1 MLWTLHT
8 FLLHFRF
15 WTATNHSSTF
25 PLTLKFTEIGSS
37 SSRPGLIGTGE
48 EQTLEIIL
56 NSKFYSFNHETSE
69 SSVLKTMWFSLCD
82 KLEIVGR
89 YGRSVAVIWSQ
100 VIWGQGW
107 GPGRGMNLNNGS
119 PQTLVIGVRLCNS
132 KTQLCGLPSHKR
144 KLRHENMAQKYL
156 VQPYFAETRR
166 SILDLDSVAQ
176 ESLKIW
182 ARMMKLNLKR
192 TNGTEEV

>member
-1 MLWTLHT
+1 
-8 FLLHFRF
+8 
-15 WTATNHSSTF
+15 
-25 PLTLKFTEIGSS
+25 
-37 SSRPGLIGTGE
+37 
-48 EQTLEIIL
+48 
-56 NSKFYSFNHETSE
+56 
-69 SSVLKTMWFSLCD
+69 MWFSLCD

-144 KLRHENMAQKYL
+144 KLRHENMAKKYL
-156 VQPYFAETRR
+156 VQPYFAETRQ
-166 SILDLDSVAQ
+166 SILDLNSLAQ

-182 ARMMKLNLKR
+182 WSWTWKGQTEQRKYSPSEPKKWHWIVTSGKVSRSMLLEFTIFAMYQRQNPKWKTRISLFSFKLWKWFTSASNRKFS
-192 TNGTEEV
+192 E